1 MLRRL
6 HERLLVRPEDL
17 EPSQDGYEVVG
28 VFNPGATAYEEGVVI
43 LLRVAEIPVEAR
55 LGQTPLPRWEPGDG
69 LVTDWVDNDTFDR
82 REPRG
87 VRLDTGYWR
96 LTSTS
101 HLRLA
106 CSADGLTI
114 DSVSGP
120 LLAPNNAMDEYGI
133 EDPRIT
139 RIDGRY
145 YITYVSVS
153 RHGIATA
160 LASTSDFVE
169 FERHG
174 IIFPPE
180 NKDVVLF
187 PERIGGAY
195 VALHRPMS
203 RSFTPPQIWTA
214 RSSNLSEWG
223 DHRHLVS
230 GAFEWEGERIGAGP
244 PPIRTTDGW
253 LELHHG
259 TSPAGAREMGVY
271 AGGAL
276 LLDLEDPDRLL
287 ARTPEPIIAPSAL
300 HEREGFV
307 SDVVFPTGIV
317 ETGDTL
323 LVYYGAA
330 DTSTGVVELSL
341 AEVRDALV
349 AVER

>member
-6 HERLLVRPEDL
+6 NERLLVRPEDL
-17 EPSQDGYEVVG
+17 EPSQDGYQVVG
-28 VFNPGATAYEEGVVI
+28 VFNPGATAYDGGVVL
-43 LLRVAEIPVEAR
+43 LLRVAELAVDVR
-55 LGQTPLPRWEPGDG
+55 DGQTPLPRWEPGDG
-69 LVTDWVDNDTFDR
+69 LVTDWVDDDALER

-87 VRLDTGYWR
+87 VRLATGYWR

-106 CSADGLTI
+106 HSSDGLSI

-120 LLAPNNAMDEYGI
+120 VLAPNNEMDEYGI

-139 RIDGRY
+139 VVDGRY

-160 LASTSDFVE
+160 LASTTDFVD

-187 PERIGGAY
+187 PERIGSAY

-214 RSSNLSEWG
+214 RSGNLSEWG

-244 PPIRTTDGW
+244 PPIRTPEGW

-259 TSPAGAREMGVY
+259 SSPAGDREMGIY

-276 LLDLEDPDRLL
+276 LLDLDDPDRIL
-287 ARTPEPIIAPSAL
+287 ARTPAPILTPTAPY
-300 HEREGFV
+300 EREGFV
-307 SDVVFPTGIV
+307 RDVVFPTGLV
-317 ETGDTL
+317 QADDTL

-330 DTSTGVVELSL
+330 DTSTAVAELSM

-349 AVER
+349 PVEA